1 MYIYVLCVV
10 YVRCVCWCCVLLYMV
25 LYYALYIVY
34 KLVVVLFTMC
44 MCLVLFYVVLYTMC
58 CCWYYVC

>member
-1 MYIYVLCVV
+1 
-10 YVRCVCWCCVLLYMV
+10 MV